1 MSMPLYVHGRSDVGR
16 RREQNEDR
24 FRIES
29 FPDGS
34 RLLVVCDGMGGHE
47 AGEVASEV
55 ACQRLVEVISNS
67 PPTDPP
73 RAIYQAFLEAN
84 RAVLEA
90 SSTRGVEGMGTT
102 GVLAWVTGTRCYVGW
117 VGDSR
122 LYHLRPGEPV
132 DRSRDHTRVE
142 RMLSQGLLTPEEARN
157 HPEAHVLVQALG
169 GSPHVQKSF
178 KPEVWNEPLELQR
191 GDVVLL
197 CSDGLYDLIEDS
209 ELHPLIETLDYRTAV
224 ERLIDTANERGG
236 TDNITVIILV
246 AGQPDIPTATTA
258 PIPRVV
264 RRKTIPEATAQA
276 IPTEARVTEPSVPV
290 VATPAPQVEPAPAA
304 AASQRSLF
312 TRQVP
317 LWWVAMAASVSLGLG
332 LGLGRG
338 ARQAEAPVQQPA
350 RPSRTGSAAETGSGS
365 TTPAAAAAVAPVV
378 APVAPAVAPAESD
391 AGTEAPDAGK

>member
-29 FPDGS
+29 SLDGS

-55 ACQRLVEVISNS
+55 ACQRLVEVISTS
-67 PPTDPP
+67 PQTDPP
-73 RAIYQAFLEAN
+73 RAIYQAFMEAN

-102 GVLAWVTGTRCYVGW
+102 GVLAWTIGTRCYVGW

-142 RMLSQGLLTPEEARN
+142 RMLSQGLISPEEARN
-157 HPEAHVLVQALG
+157 HPDAHVLVQALG

-209 ELHPLIETLDYRTAV
+209 ELHPLIERLDYRTAV
-224 ERLIDTANERGG
+224 DRLIDTANERGG
-236 TDNITVIILV
+236 SDNITVIVLV

-264 RRKTIPEATAQA
+264 RRKTIPEAASQ
-276 IPTEARVTEPSVPV
+276 PTPAEALPTEPSVPA
-290 VATPAPQVEPAPAA
+290 VAAPTLKVKPVPAA
-304 AASQRSLF
+304 AAAPRGLLK
-312 TRQVP
+312 RQVP
-317 LWWVAMAASVSLGLG
+317 LWWVAAVAALALGLG

-338 ARQAEAPVQQPA
+338 ARRGEAPAQQPPHA
-350 RPSRTGSAAETGSGS
+350 PSTGATVGTSPAG
-365 TTPAAAAAVAPVV
+365 TTPAPATV
-378 APVAPAVAPAESD
+378 VAPAVAPVEGD
-391 AGTEAPDAGK
+391 AGTEAPDAGR

>member
-29 FPDGS
+29 FPDGA

-55 ACQRLVEVISNS
+55 ACQRLVEFISSS
-67 PPTDPP
+67 PQTDPP
-73 RAIYQAFLEAN
+73 RAIYQAFMEAN

-90 SSTRGVEGMGTT
+90 ASSRGVEGMGTT

-169 GSPHVQKSF
+169 GTPHVQKSF
-178 KPEVWNEPLELQR
+178 KPEVWNEPLELRR

-209 ELHPLIETLDYRTAV
+209 ELHPLIESLDYRTAV

-236 TDNITVIILV
+236 TDNITVIVLV
-246 AGQPDIPTATTA
+246 AGQPEVPTATTA

-264 RRKTIPEATAQA
+264 RRKTIPEGMPQATPA
-276 IPTEARVTEPSVPV
+276 EARPTEPSVPA
-290 VATPAPQVEPAPAA
+290 VATPTLQVESAPVAA
-304 AASQRSLF
+304 AEQRGLLK
-312 TRQVP
+312 RQVP
-317 LWWVAMAASVSLGLG
+317 LWWVAVAAALALGLG

-338 ARQAEAPVQQPA
+338 ARQGEAPVQQLP
-350 RPSRTGSAAETGSGS
+350 RTSSTGSAAESSSGS
-365 TTPAAAAAVAPVV
+365 TTPAAAAAVAP
-378 APVAPAVAPAESD
+378 APTPAVNPMESD
-391 AGTEAPDAGK
+391 AGNEAPDAGK